1 MTADRKERGDGPGY
15 ADEVGAK
22 ERRKIRARTEK
33 NRVLWF
39 GLGLFGTVGWSV
51 AIPALAFLAAGVWL
65 DEHHPVSFSWT
76 LTLLVVGV
84 ALGCF
89 NAWLWIQRK
98 MKEM

>member
-1 MTADRKERGDGPGY
+1 MKTDPDRTWADD
-15 ADEVGAK
+15 VGEK
-22 ERRKIRARTEK
+22 ERRKQRARMEK

-51 AIPALAFLAAGVWL
+51 AIPALVFLAVGLWL

-76 LTLLVVGV
+76 LSLLVVGV
-84 ALGCF
+84 ALGCL